1 MACTTP
7 AGTSTLSSAAGSWRR
22 RKQIAASQPVHRPP
36 LADFPPCRYRCSGS
50 FDTPDPPS
58 PPDTTRPLHLAGNAG
73 TAGNGKDS
81 PRGRPNQELTRE
93 HRKPDGPSKK
103 SGDLLS
109 VENRVKRLG
118 ERPRTHST
126 THNDQTSSASSA
138 RRQPPSWSAASASA
152 STVTGATSRVAGAP
166 RQRSTARLTVPAD
179 RRDAFR
185 LRQLRRGGGQSLPL
199 VCRLGIDQASRRL
212 RIRSRPTASSSMIPA
227 VPRTSPG
234 VGGLSNAVRPMR
246 SCIGRTAPT
255 VHEVTIRGVRLS
267 GSWSPDVLLP

>member
-22 RKQIAASQPVHRPP
+22 RKQIAASQPAHRPP

-50 FDTPDPPS
+50 FDTPDRPPQIRRGHS
-58 PPDTTRPLHLAGNAG
+58 TSRAMRERRRRTGR
-73 TAGNGKDS
+73 TARAKTQ
-81 PRGRPNQELTRE
+81 PRIDVRE
-93 HRKPDGPSKK
+93 SKTGQPVEEK
-103 SGDLLS
+103 WRSTLS